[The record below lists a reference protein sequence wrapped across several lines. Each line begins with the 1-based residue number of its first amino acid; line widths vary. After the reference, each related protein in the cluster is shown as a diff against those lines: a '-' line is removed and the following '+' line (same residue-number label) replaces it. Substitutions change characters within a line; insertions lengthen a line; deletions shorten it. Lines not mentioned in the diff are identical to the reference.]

1 MESFIVHPKN
11 QEERNVVKAF
21 LEALKIK
28 FEKTTEQ
35 NPDESPYNPEF
46 VATMEKSKQDFK
58 EGKITRINLDDI
70 WK

>member
-1 MESFIVHPKN
+1 METFIVHPKN

-28 FEKTTEQ
+28 FEKTTE
-35 NPDESPYNPEF
+35 NDSDASPYNPEF
-46 VATMEKSKQDFK
+46 VAMIEQSISDEK
-58 EGKITRINLDDI
+58 EGKITKVNLDDI

>member
-1 MESFIVHPKN
+1 METFIVHPKN

-28 FEKTTEQ
+28 FEKTTEK
-35 NPDESPYNPEF
+35 DSDASPYNPEF
-46 VATMEKSKQDFK
+46 VAMIEQNKKDFK
-58 EGKITRINLDDI
+58 AGKATKVNLDDI

>member
-1 MESFIVHPKN
+1 METFIVHPKN

-28 FEKTTEQ
+28 FEKTNNT
-35 NPDESPYNPEF
+35 DESPYNPEF
-46 VATMEKSKQDFK
+46 IATMEKSISDEKK
-58 EGKITRINLDDI
+58 GKISKVNLDDI